1 MSHTLAN
8 KYRPYNFTNL
18 KGQEVLIKTVTNAII
33 KGTPF
38 HAYLLTGIR
47 GVGKTTSARIIARTL
62 NCIDLVIEK
71 ETATPCGKCKSC
83 IALSD
88 DSHPD
93 VIEIDAASKTGV
105 SDIRELIDNAQY
117 APMFGKYKIYIV
129 DEVHMLSNSAFN
141 ALLKILEEPPAN
153 VVFIFAT
160 TECRKIPLT
169 IISRCQ
175 KFDLHRFSI
184 SALVCRLEEICK
196 LEGIKYSPTG
206 LEHIAKYSDGSMR
219 DALSLLEAVASF
231 KEENEVISEELV
243 AKALGLPNIDYKYKL
258 FDAILV
264 SDVKQAIEILG
275 KAYEVGCDILGIFE
289 GLLSICNVASK
300 VLAIKDYLQTFN
312 MPASE
317 KELVKAIADKSDIA
331 NLTTIWQVLFKGIQ
345 DLKQATCLFEAAEV
359 LVIKLAYLV
368 GLPSLDKIIHESKVV
383 RGKAEVLSKPMDQ
396 IQLQLQFKDVVELF
410 QQHNEMMLYYQLRS
424 DVEVVD
430 YSVGKMIL
438 NISSGLPDDF
448 AVQLAKKLRAW
459 TEIKWL
465 VSVKE
470 IGSVHNTLKTQ
481 EEARLKN
488 GSGVIKDV
496 LQSFPGAKIES
507 IVDVK

>member
-1 MSHTLAN
+1 MSRILAN
-8 KYRPYNFTNL
+8 KYRPCNFNAL
-18 KGQEVLIKTVTNAII
+18 KGQEVLVKTVTNAII
-33 KGTPF
+33 KGKPF

-62 NCIDLVIEK
+62 NCIDLAIENDSVV
-71 ETATPCGKCKSC
+71 PCGKCKSC
-83 IALSD
+83 LALCD

-117 APMFGKYKIYIV
+117 APIFGKYKIYIV

-160 TECRKIPLT
+160 TECRKIPVT
-169 IISRCQ
+169 VISRCQ
-175 KFDLHRFSI
+175 KFDLHRFAI
-184 SALVCRLEEICK
+184 SSLVCHLEEICK
-196 LEGIKYSPTG
+196 LEGIKCSPLG

-231 KEENEVISEELV
+231 KEENEIISEELV
-243 AKALGLPNIDYKYKL
+243 AKALGLPNVDYKYKL
-258 FDAILV
+258 FEAILV

-275 KAYEVGCDILGIFE
+275 KAYEIGCDILGIFE
-289 GLLSICNVASK
+289 GLLSICNAASK
-300 VLAIKDYLQTFN
+300 VLAIKDYLQVLN
-312 MPASE
+312 LPASE
-317 KELVKAIADKSDIA
+317 KELVKTIADKSDIA
-331 NLTTIWQVLFKGIQ
+331 GLVTIWQALFRGIQ

-359 LVIKLAYLV
+359 LVIKLAYLAD
-368 GLPSLDKIIHESKVV
+368 LPSLDKVMHGPKANKD
-383 RGKAEVLSKPMDQ
+383 KAEAPSKSMDQ
-396 IQLQLQFKDVVELF
+396 IQPQLQFKDVVDLF
-410 QQHNEMMLYYQLRS
+410 QKHDEMMLYYQLRS
-424 DVEVVD
+424 DAEVVD
-430 YSVGKMIL
+430 YSTGKIVL

-448 AVQLAKKLRAW
+448 AVQVAKKLRAW
-459 TEIKWL
+459 TGIKWL

-470 IGSVHNTLKTQ
+470 IGQVYNTLKDQ

-488 GSGVIKDV
+488 GSGIIKEV